1 MIHSSRITAVD
12 AARPAIG
19 RPGTW
24 PLRAVLAAFGLGGL
38 LLAARWLTRSRHLFD
53 LDAILYVRALD
64 HYDLRLIQ
72 PPLPGYYLYIQMG
85 RIVRGLLEMLGIH
98 DPNLA
103 FVGMSFVFGLLL
115 AAALYPLG
123 AELWDRRTGAIAA
136 VFGLTGPIFW
146 YQSGLASPRIAEGF
160 FAALIVWLG
169 VRLRRRGEAWVFWLL
184 PPLFALASGVRQQS
198 LLYLLPFIVWAT
210 WRTPLWM
217 RAAGAVLLGLGIAAW
232 AVPMLQS
239 SGGLAEYRRMNNELY
254 QLFVVSGT
262 GVLSGRGPADMLH
275 RLAVN
280 CLATAIYLFFAC
292 LLGLPLLAL
301 AALAR
306 RKQVLPDLFRS
317 LAGQTLLLATL
328 PALLFFAFIHVQ
340 QIGHALAV
348 APFLVLA
355 CARVVAAPA
364 RFGLPAGASV
374 LLAAVIAVTNLGF
387 VFLAP
392 AKLVGNR
399 IGTPTVAAIRS
410 RDRFIARSIR
420 AVKAAGSPDTTLLFT
435 TSLSYGFIEQYL
447 PGYRYY
453 LLPGLFEGGD
463 RAVSRQQHAFTN
475 GKTPIDAGRKCGEGC
490 YAAPPGART
499 FVTFAFD
506 ADIARMLEAPHAAER
521 PAADVPSLA
530 VVRRDGPVRVHFAPG
545 RLNLVSGPGDRG
557 RGLPG
562 HKVPCG
568 D

>member
-136 VFGLTGPIFW
+136 VFGFTGPIFW

-160 FAALIVWLG
+160 FATLIVWLG
-169 VRLRRRGEAWVFWLL
+169 VRLRRRSEAWVFWLL

-217 RAAGAVLLGLGIAAW
+217 RAAGAALLGLGIAAW

-239 SGGLAEYRRMNNELY
+239 SGGLAEYRRMNDELY

-262 GVLSGRGPADMLH
+262 GVLNGRGPADMLH

-280 CLATAIYLFFAC
+280 GGSTVIYLFFTC

-301 AALAR
+301 AAAAR
-306 RKQVLPDLFRS
+306 RKRLLPDLFRS
-317 LAGQTLLLATL
+317 LAGQALLLATL

-340 QIGHALAV
+340 QIGHALAI

-355 CARVVAAPA
+355 CARVAAAPA
-364 RFGLPAGASV
+364 RFGLPAGAYV
-374 LLAAVIAVTNLGF
+374 PLVAVIAVTNMGF
-387 VFLAP
+387 VFLGP
-392 AKLVGNR
+392 PKLIGGR
-399 IGTPTVAAIRS
+399 IGTPTVAAIQARDHFIERS
-410 RDRFIARSIR
+410 VE
-420 AVKAAGSPDTTLLFT
+420 AVKAAGGPDETLLFT

-453 LLPGLFEGGD
+453 LLPGLFEKPG
-463 RAVSRQQHAFTN
+463 AASSRQQHAFTN
-475 GKTPIDAGRKCGEGC
+475 GKTRLDGRWKCGKGC
-490 YAAPPGART
+490 YAAPPQART

-506 ADIARMLEAPHAAER
+506 ADIARMLKDAVTVER
-521 PAADVPSLA
+521 PSADVPSLA
-530 VVRRDGPVRVHFAPG
+530 VVRRNGPVRVHFAPG
-545 RLNLVSGPGDRG
+545 QLTLTEAR
-557 RGLPG
+557 
-562 HKVPCG
+562 
-568 D
+568 